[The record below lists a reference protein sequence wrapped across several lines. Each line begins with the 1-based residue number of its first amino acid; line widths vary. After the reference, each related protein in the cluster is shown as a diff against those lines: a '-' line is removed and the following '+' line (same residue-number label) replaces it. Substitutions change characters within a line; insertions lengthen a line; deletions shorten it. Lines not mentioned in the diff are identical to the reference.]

1 MARRIARGLFRLW
14 IVGSVMWICTVGTVT
29 WWTWPNL
36 PGTAVPDWP
45 GTPISKPDF
54 DPDAYLSAKR
64 KADAPKAWS
73 GTPVPDEDI
82 TWDAARKCRYTDDGL
97 VHCRTGEATIQTAAE
112 IYSSHSAYIRAR
124 ARCGLRMGLQRL
136 SELRR

>member
-14 IVGSVMWICTVGTVT
+14 IVASVMWICTVGTAT

-36 PGTAVPDWP
+36 PGTPVPDWP

-64 KADAPKAWS
+64 KADAPKAWP

-82 TWDAARKCRYTDDGL
+82 EWRWCRSASDVD
-97 VHCRTGEATIQTAAE
+97 CRNLGKATIQTATE
-112 IYSSHSAYIRAR
+112 IALIPPMLVLALG
-124 ARCGLRMGLQRL
+124 AGLGWAFKGFR
-136 SELRR
+136 S